1 MGEGSV
7 GKWEG
12 VVGHSGGEQVGLGQQ
27 VGLGHLV
34 GVEEVVVEDS
44 DAGSLEHGCYW
55 QVPLGPSS
63 CSYSC
68 WNYIPVQLYAYRYI

>member
-12 VVGHSGGEQVGLGQQ
+12 VVGHSGGQQ

-34 GVEEVVVEDS
+34 GLEEVVEDS
-44 DAGSLEHGCYW
+44 GDGSLEPGY
-55 QVPLGPSS
+55 
-63 CSYSC
+63 
-68 WNYIPVQLYAYRYI
+68 

>member
-12 VVGHSGGEQVGLGQQ
+12 VVGHSGGHGQQ

-34 GVEEVVVEDS
+34 GVEEVVEVDS
-44 DAGSLEHGCYW
+44 DDGSLELGCYW

-63 CSYSC
+63 CS
-68 WNYIPVQLYAYRYI
+68 